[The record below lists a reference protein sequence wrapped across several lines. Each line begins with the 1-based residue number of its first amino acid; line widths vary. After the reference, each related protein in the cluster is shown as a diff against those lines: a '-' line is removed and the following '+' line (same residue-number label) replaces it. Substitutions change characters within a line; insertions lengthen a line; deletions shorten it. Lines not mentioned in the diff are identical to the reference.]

1 MRPACLVVAFAL
13 APTLALAQTS
23 PTLARVKVRAVVK
36 AAPGDL
42 SPDTGV
48 LDPGGFVTVVAPEG
62 ADWLAVSPPSGSVSW
77 ISAVRVELPAVNLDG
92 PPKPPFNA
100 VVRADKGAEAPIRA
114 GAVGV
119 PRPLNVQR
127 TKLPEGTIVQVIG
140 AKVKAKADGDDLE
153 MSWYPIVAP
162 ADDFRFV
169 RRDAVELSGSSPAGF
184 VVKAGASENK
194 PLPGT
199 QPPPASADPA
209 GGRNGDWTLS
219 VPGGAKSKRD
229 DFPNYHPTF
238 RSAEQARGNGDIATA
253 EKLYK
258 QTADEVSKEGPNKDT
273 DLANLCYDRIYL
285 MKNGSRDE
293 LGGTAWRP
301 PSAPTQPKTELQPPA
316 DPLPR
321 PASPP
326 PRAEPP
332 REEKKANTAA
342 GYLKQ
347 TRFKIGN
354 RTAFV
359 LTDSRGYTRHYVVS
373 GGVDLE
379 RYEGRWVEV
388 SGEET
393 KPDGMKDPVL
403 VVSQITAA
411 K

>member
-1 MRPACLVVAFAL
+1 MRPACLVAFALISGVAFA
-13 APTLALAQTS
+13 QNS
-23 PTLARVKVRAVVK
+23 PTLARVKARAVVK

-48 LDPGGFVTVVAPEG
+48 LDPGGLVTVVAPEG
-62 ADWLAVSPPSGSVSW
+62 ADWLAVLPPSGSVSW
-77 ISAVRVELPAVNLDG
+77 INAVRVELPAAAA
-92 PPKPPFNA
+92 PPQPPFNA
-100 VVRADKGAEAPIRA
+100 VVRADKGAEAPIHA

-119 PRPLNVQR
+119 PRPLNVRR

-169 RRDAVELSGSSPAGF
+169 RRDAVELTGNSPAGF
-184 VVKAGASENK
+184 VVKAGASESK

-199 QPPPASADPA
+199 QPPASADPA

-219 VPGGAKSKRD
+219 VPGGGKSKRD

-238 RSAEQARGNGDIATA
+238 RAAEQARGNNDIATA

-258 QTADEVSKEGPNKDT
+258 QTADEVRKEGPNKDT

-293 LGGTAWRP
+293 WNGAAWRP
-301 PSAPTQPKTELQPPA
+301 PTTPTQPKTELQPSA

-321 PASPP
+321 PSSPP
-326 PRAEPP
+326 PRAELP
-332 REEKKANTAA
+332 REEKKASTATAA
-342 GYLKQ
+342 GYLKP
-347 TRFKIGN
+347 TRFKIGS
-354 RTAFV
+354 RAAFV

-373 GGVDLE
+373 GGVDLD

-411 K
+411 H